1 MDVAHPIRVVS
12 PTLEGPVLEVLART
26 TRPLTGLEVHRLARS
41 GSPNGVRLAL
51 ARLAGQGLIHAEER
65 AAAVFYVGNR
75 DHLAWPAVELLTGL
89 RRILLDRLRAELRG
103 WRLSPVHA
111 SVFGSA
117 ARGDGDAGSD
127 IDILVIR
134 PETVGED
141 EPPWSDQVDRLR
153 DQVHA
158 WSGNNCQVFQL
169 DLSRLAQHVQARDRL
184 VEDWLRDGIAVAG
197 PDLRAI
203 LRGTS
208 KPGSE

>member
-1 MDVAHPIRVVS
+1 MDVAHPIRVVC
-12 PTLEGPVLEVLART
+12 PTLEGPVLEVLSRT
-26 TRPLTGLEVHRLARS
+26 KRPLTGLEVHRLAGS

-51 ARLAGQGLIHAEER
+51 GRLARQGLVNAEER

-89 RRILLDRLRAELRG
+89 RRNLLDRLRAELRD
-103 WRLSPVHA
+103 WRPRPVHA
-111 SVFGSA
+111 SLFGSA

-141 EPPWSDQVDRLR
+141 ESPWSDQVDRLR
-153 DQVHA
+153 DQVRA
-158 WSGNNCQVFQL
+158 WSGNNCQVFQV
-169 DLSRLAQHVQARDRL
+169 DPSRLAQHVRARDRL
-184 VEDWLRDGIAVAG
+184 VEDWLRDGITVAG

-203 LRGTS
+203 LPDYEVR
-208 KPGSE
+208 